1 MDTEQRFIELI
12 EHHKR
17 IIYKVCYV
25 YAPGRGQIDDYF
37 QEVVL
42 ALWRGFP
49 DFRGESKTATW
60 VYRIA
65 LYTCISFVRRRMRR
79 PQSVRLSVDLACDD
93 DMQAREQL
101 DELYAVISRLGRLDR
116 ALILLWLEERPAGE
130 IAAITGLSPGNVAV
144 KLPRIRCKL
153 RKMYNR

>member
-42 ALWRGFP
+42 ALWRGFH
-49 DFRGESKTATW
+49 DFRGES
-60 VYRIA
+60 
-65 LYTCISFVRRRMRR
+65 
-79 PQSVRLSVDLACDD
+79 DD

-144 KLPRIRCKL
+144 KLTRIRCKL

>member
-1 MDTEQRFIELI
+1 M
-12 EHHKR
+12 H
-17 IIYKVCYV
+17 
-25 YAPGRGQIDDYF
+25 PGAGRSTTIFRRSCWLCGGDSPISGERAKLPRG
-37 QEVVL
+37 
-42 ALWRGFP
+42 
-49 DFRGESKTATW
+49 
-60 VYRIA
+60 YRIA

-144 KLPRIRCKL
+144 KLTRIRCKL

>member
-1 MDTEQRFIELI
+1 M
-12 EHHKR
+12 
-17 IIYKVCYV
+17 
-25 YAPGRGQIDDYF
+25 
-37 QEVVL
+37 L

-49 DFRGESKTATW
+49 DFRGESTTATW

-116 ALILLWLEERPAGE
+116 ALILLWLEEQPARG
-130 IAAITGLSPGNVAV
+130 IAALPGLSTRTVAGQRI
-144 KLPRIRCKL
+144 RIRCKL

>member
-79 PQSVRLSVDLACDD
+79 PQSVRLSVD
-93 DMQAREQL
+93 REQL

-144 KLPRIRCKL
+144 KLTRIRCKL

>member
-79 PQSVRLSVDLACDD
+79 PQSVRLRSTW
-93 DMQAREQL
+93 
-101 DELYAVISRLGRLDR
+101 R
-116 ALILLWLEERPAGE
+116 ATTICRPASSS
-130 IAAITGLSPGNVAV
+130 TSCM
-144 KLPRIRCKL
+144 R
-153 RKMYNR
+153 

>member
-60 VYRIA
+60 VY
-65 LYTCISFVRRRMRR
+65 RRRMRR

-144 KLPRIRCKL
+144 KLTRIRCKL

>member
-1 MDTEQRFIELI
+1 M
-12 EHHKR
+12 
-17 IIYKVCYV
+17 
-25 YAPGRGQIDDYF
+25 A
-37 QEVVL
+37 
-42 ALWRGFP
+42 GFP

-116 ALILLWLEERPAGE
+116 ALILLWLEERPAGGDRRHHGPVSRQCGRE
-130 IAAITGLSPGNVAV
+130 TDPYPLQTA
-144 KLPRIRCKL
+144 
-153 RKMYNR
+153 

>member
-42 ALWRGFP
+42 SLGQFV
-49 DFRGESKTATW
+49 DFIFRQFYHVELPEFDMVKFDETITQAESKMIHINW
-60 VYRIA
+60 
-65 LYTCISFVRRRMRR
+65 
-79 PQSVRLSVDLACDD
+79 
-93 DMQAREQL
+93 
-101 DELYAVISRLGRLDR
+101 
-116 ALILLWLEERPAGE
+116 
-130 IAAITGLSPGNVAV
+130 
-144 KLPRIRCKL
+144 
-153 RKMYNR
+153 

>member
-65 LYTCISFVRRRMRR
+65 LVYLHFVCPPPDAASAKRAPFGRPGVRRRYAGPASSSTSCMR
-79 PQSVRLSVDLACDD
+79 
-93 DMQAREQL
+93 
-101 DELYAVISRLGRLDR
+101 
-116 ALILLWLEERPAGE
+116 
-130 IAAITGLSPGNVAV
+130 
-144 KLPRIRCKL
+144 
-153 RKMYNR
+153 

>member
-1 MDTEQRFIELI
+1 MSM
-12 EHHKR
+12 H
-17 IIYKVCYV
+17 
-25 YAPGRGQIDDYF
+25 PGAGRSTTI
-37 QEVVL
+37 
-42 ALWRGFP
+42 
-49 DFRGESKTATW
+49 FRRSCWLCGGDSPISGESKTATW

-144 KLPRIRCKL
+144 KLTRIRCKL

>member
-1 MDTEQRFIELI
+1 MAGIPRF
-12 EHHKR
+12 
-17 IIYKVCYV
+17 
-25 YAPGRGQIDDYF
+25 PGREHNSHVGI
-37 QEVVL
+37 
-42 ALWRGFP
+42 
-49 DFRGESKTATW
+49 
-60 VYRIA
+60 RIA

-144 KLPRIRCKL
+144 KLTRIRCKL

>member
-79 PQSVRLSVDLACDD
+79 PQSVRLSVDLVCDD
-93 DMQAREQL
+93 DMAGPRAARR
-101 DELYAVISRLGRLDR
+101 AVCGDLTLGPARPGADPAVARRTSRRGDRRHHGPVSRQCGRETD
-116 ALILLWLEERPAGE
+116 
-130 IAAITGLSPGNVAV
+130 
-144 KLPRIRCKL
+144 RIRCKL

>member
-1 MDTEQRFIELI
+1 MGIPHRVVYLHF
-12 EHHKR
+12 
-17 IIYKVCYV
+17 VC
-25 YAPGRGQIDDYF
+25 PP
-37 QEVVL
+37 
-42 ALWRGFP
+42 P
-49 DFRGESKTATW
+49 DAAS
-60 VYRIA
+60 
-65 LYTCISFVRRRMRR
+65 
-79 PQSVRLSVDLACDD
+79 QSVRLSVDLACDD

-144 KLPRIRCKL
+144 KLTRIRCKL

>member
-42 ALWRGFP
+42 ALWPGIPRFP
-49 DFRGESKTATW
+49 GREQNCHVGIPHRV
-60 VYRIA
+60 VYLHFVCPPPDAASAKRA
-65 LYTCISFVRRRMRR
+65 PFGRPGVRRRYAGPRAARR
-79 PQSVRLSVDLACDD
+79 AVCGDLTLGP
-93 DMQAREQL
+93 ARP
-101 DELYAVISRLGRLDR
+101 

-144 KLPRIRCKL
+144 KLTRIRCKL

>member
-101 DELYAVISRLGRLDR
+101 GDLTLGPARPGADPAVARRTSRRGDRRHHGPVSRQCGRETDPYPLQT
-116 ALILLWLEERPAGE
+116 A
-130 IAAITGLSPGNVAV
+130 
-144 KLPRIRCKL
+144 
-153 RKMYNR
+153 

>member
-116 ALILLWLEERPAGE
+116 ALILLWLEER
-130 IAAITGLSPGNVAV
+130 AAITGLSPGNVAV
-144 KLPRIRCKL
+144 KLTRIRCKL